1 MAGQKGMR
9 LRAWG
14 TLRRLPSSKWQASYT
29 GPDLARHMAPI
40 TYTAKMD
47 AEYWLAD
54 ERRRIERDEWTAPAD
69 RAAANRATR
78 VTLAQYAA
86 TVVAQRTLKP
96 RTRLHYE
103 SLLRLHVNDTIGKV
117 PIGALTQAAVRSWH
131 AKLSGAPAAHAYG
144 LVHMVC
150 KTAVGD
156 GLLTSNPCQIMRGS
170 YVRTVREP
178 VVPTIAEL
186 ATLAEL
192 VPAKLTVMILVMA
205 WCGLRW
211 SEVIELRC
219 NDFENDAELLYV
231 RRGATH
237 RGECRIDTPKS
248 GKGRAVVIPPH
259 IRADVKHHLDVY
271 AAKDVVGLMFPPAR
285 GGCHFNDRVFR
296 DAIAPALGTIKRTD
310 LHIHDLRHFA
320 GTQTARVGNLVETM
334 ARLGHST
341 VAASLIYQ
349 QVVSGRD
356 AEVAAALSVLA
367 TGQRTD

>member
-1 MAGQKGMR
+1 MAGKKGMR
-9 LRAWG
+9 LRTWG
-14 TLRRLPSSKWQASYT
+14 TLRRLPSGKWQASYT
-29 GPDLARHMAPI
+29 GPDLDRHNAPI
-40 TYTAKMD
+40 TYTSKMD
-47 AEYWLAD
+47 AEHWLAD
-54 ERRRIERDEWTAPAD
+54 ERRLIERDEWTTPAE
-69 RAAANRATR
+69 RKAANTATR
-78 VTLAQYAA
+78 VTLAEYAA
-86 TVVAQRTLKP
+86 TVVAERTLKP

-103 SLLRLHVNDTIGKV
+103 SLLRLHINDTVGKV

-144 LVHMVC
+144 LVHMAC
-150 KTAVGD
+150 ATAVGD
-156 GLLTSNPCQIMRGS
+156 GLLASNPCQITRGMS
-170 YVRTVREP
+170 VRTKREP

-186 ATLAEL
+186 ATLADT
-192 VPAKLTVMILVMA
+192 VPAKLKAMILVMA

-211 SEVIELRC
+211 SECIELRR

-237 RGECRIDTPKS
+237 RGKCRVDTPKS

-271 AAKDVVGLMFPPAR
+271 AAKGAAGLMFPPAR
-285 GGCHFNDRVFR
+285 GGCHFNDRVFH
-296 DAIAPALGTIKRTD
+296 DAIAPALTTIKRTD

-334 ARLGHST
+334 GRLGHST
-341 VAASLIYQ
+341 VKASLIYQ
-349 QVVSGRD
+349 QIVSGRD

-367 TGQRTD
+367 TQQRLP